1 MVHMSDMITYI
12 DNGIDNE
19 KETINNEKDNVF
31 FQKVVK
37 ELGFEGKQ
45 LTIRDM
51 RQVFIYIQET
61 CCL

>member
-1 MVHMSDMITYI
+1 MSDMITYI
-12 DNGIDNE
+12 DNEKGIDNE